1 MVHAPPIL
9 VLDEPTAGVDIEL
22 RQQLWEQVKRLNE
35 QGTTILLTTHYLEEA
50 EELCDRIAIINQGR
64 VAACEP
70 KKTLLR
76 RLDNKALHVT
86 VRETLGDLPPTLVA
100 LGAEV
105 VEDHKIIVRYRPSET
120 VIGEILEALR
130 AANLS
135 ILDLSTEETDL
146 EDIFLQLTRQPDAA
160 VNHTKG

>member
-1 MVHAPPIL
+1 MRA
-9 VLDEPTAGVDIEL
+9 
-22 RQQLWEQVKRLNE
+22 
-35 QGTTILLTTHYLEEA
+35 
-50 EELCDRIAIINQGR
+50 
-64 VAACEP
+64 